1 MPCGDKE
8 GQNGAGQDEIERH
21 NQGIRLPSKQV
32 GQPHHPCLN
41 GVNRRNGFIV
51 GQAGRHQLVVNMC
64 AIANKGGTSFGQSL
78 RRYTQRI
85 QKWQP

>member
-8 GQNGAGQDEIERH
+8 GQDGAGQDEIERH

-41 GVNRRNGFIV
+41 SVNRRDGFIV
-51 GQAGRHQLVVNMC
+51 GQAEPSSACGEHVCDRQ
-64 AIANKGGTSFGQSL
+64 
-78 RRYTQRI
+78 
-85 QKWQP
+85 

>member
-1 MPCGDKE
+1 MPCGDKDD
-8 GQNGAGQDEIERH
+8 QDGAGQDEIERH

-41 GVNRRNGFIV
+41 SVNRRHGLIV
-51 GQAGRHQLVVNMC
+51 GQAGRHQLVVNMF

-78 RRYTQRI
+78 SGHAKRI